1 MIFCQW
7 SVTAVHPS
15 LFSPQNRVP
24 TLPQLTISITLPPF
38 SLCHSSLRQHALSHG
53 PLNTPTLLSP
63 PIPVPHIFPTLYSL
77 PHSLYVAVRRCQ
89 WPQTAMATVSAA
101 DPQPKSLGRADPPPV
116 ALGAVDPPLHAI
128 ERGGGKV
135 VRQSRQW
142 WRLAHRLRWRHPT
155 TACDL
160 GY

>member
-1 MIFCQW
+1 M
-7 SVTAVHPS
+7 
-15 LFSPQNRVP
+15 P

-38 SLCHSSLRQHALSHG
+38 SLSHSPLITPPTCSLPRSPQYPH
-53 PLNTPTLLSP
+53 PTLS

-101 DPQPKSLGRADPPPV
+101 DPQPKSSGRADPPPV
-116 ALGAVDPPLHAI
+116 ALGAVDPPSHAI

-135 VRQSRQW
+135 VQQSRQW

-155 TACDL
+155 TVCDL